1 MQASS
6 LARPDRVARTRLL
19 ILSALF
25 AALTAVGSWISIP
38 LPFSPVPINLATLS
52 VFLAGGLLGPA
63 GGAAS
68 QAVFVALGAVGLP
81 VFHSFTGGVGILAGP
96 TGGYLIGYIAAA
108 WIAGTGFATGR
119 AQTDP
124 AADSPIQAAGRAQ
137 IDPAAGAA
145 STKPAAAVNKKPPLY
160 RGAAVLAV
168 ALLACYSLGTL
179 WFMLSTGT
187 GLAAA
192 LLLCVVPFLPGDAVK
207 IAAALLLIR
216 KLAPIVRRPL

>member
-6 LARPDRVARTRLL
+6 ISRPDRTARTRLL

-108 WIAGTGFATGR
+108 WIAGTGFA
-119 AQTDP
+119 AAASQTTAAANHTP
-124 AADSPIQAAGRAQ
+124 AAASHNTT
-137 IDPAAGAA
+137 AA
-145 STKPAAAVNKKPPLY
+145 SHKPAAALPNKKPPLLQ
-160 RGAAVLAV
+160 GAAILAV
-168 ALLACYSLGTL
+168 ALLACYFLGTL

-192 LLLCVVPFLPGDAVK
+192 LLLCVVPFLPGDALK
-207 IAAALLLIR
+207 IAAALLLLG
-216 KLAPIVRRPL
+216 KLAPIARRSF

>member
-124 AADSPIQAAGRAQ
+124 AA
-137 IDPAAGAA
+137 GAA

-179 WFMLSTGT
+179 WFMVSTGT

>member
-108 WIAGTGFATGR
+108 WIAGTGFA
-119 AQTDP
+119 
-124 AADSPIQAAGRAQ
+124 AGRAQ

-179 WFMLSTGT
+179 WFMVSTGT